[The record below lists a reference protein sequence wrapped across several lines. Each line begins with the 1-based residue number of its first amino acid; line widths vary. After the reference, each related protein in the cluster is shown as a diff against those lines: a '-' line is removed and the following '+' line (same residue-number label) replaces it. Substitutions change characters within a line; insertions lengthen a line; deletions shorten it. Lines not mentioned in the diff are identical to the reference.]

1 MENEL
6 HKKDREM
13 QEMQE
18 RLEYLYS
25 GIEQWKRKYNNLEE
39 EKEKLFEEMQQEL
52 LSMSNNSNERIEELD
67 SENLELGKYI
77 NNLER
82 M

>member
-39 EKEKLFEEMQQEL
+39 EK
-52 LSMSNNSNERIEELD
+52 
-67 SENLELGKYI
+67 
-77 NNLER
+77 
-82 M
+82 